1 MGTLFTESGIF
12 ENKLI
17 QRIFCCAC
25 THLRMQNVVEKS
37 LRNILNQAIPE
48 LATAGRHMIVG
59 KMKDFMI

>member
-12 ENKLI
+12 EHKLI
-17 QRIFCCAC
+17 QRIICCAC
-25 THLRMQNVVEKS
+25 TNLRMQNVVEKS

-48 LATAGRHMIVG
+48 LTTAGRHMIVR